1 MVWEGNLDMS
11 HNDTAT
17 GAIVNIYI
25 HSSMCKIQTCV
36 HTIQQGLSWNDD
48 PHTER
53 KKRKKNYARTGM
65 NVSLLSKCL
74 TRRTMLLHE
83 ELCLFWEVGFVS
95 REKRSPLREVQ
106 Q

>member
-53 KKRKKNYARTGM
+53 KKRKKNYACTLYRHECEP
-65 NVSLLSKCL
+65 VIQ
-74 TRRTMLLHE
+74 MLNTADH
-83 ELCLFWEVGFVS
+83 VVA
-95 REKRSPLREVQ
+95 
-106 Q
+106 